1 MLSMSPIHPNVRS
14 AKFIM
19 TCQLPPDN
27 ISLDKLFY
35 VSLDLETGQGCDKE
49 ILSEAVAAIAD
60 DRLNKSLQ
68 VELYDPG
75 VARVSRLFS
84 GDSLASWLIRAAALV
99 EDRDVTDAYE
109 LAASQNLS
117 VIEVLKQCGRLS
129 HSDVVLVNQAEALV
143 MEGLIYRGFAAA
155 ALKLASKQY
164 IDFTEAL
171 TALDIH
177 PRDPFSNSPLFLLL
191 KRIGLVDEET
201 LLMARREALSKGIT
215 IGWSLIKNDQV
226 DEQLLK
232 VLLEAIF
239 SIRDKRIGE
248 SEVVSTAILAVS
260 DRGMGANSPES
271 RMVQELDLTTL
282 DRAFGNLLLASSVI
296 GIEELLFCA
305 EVAISEGQ
313 SLEDVVNNFEIVEA
327 NVLNGACQLAR
338 MLSSRKISARDCTIL
353 LAKLKSTGKPLSE
366 LMNPVENQKLSE
378 SQISNPLPSFS
389 SLQARTA

>member
-1 MLSMSPIHPNVRS
+1 
-14 AKFIM
+14 M

-27 ISLDKLFY
+27 ISLDKLFF
-35 VSLDLETGQGCDKE
+35 VSADLSSDRSCDRE

-60 DRLNKSLQ
+60 DRLNRSLQ

-99 EDRDVTDAYE
+99 EDQEVAEAYE
-109 LAASQNLS
+109 LAASRNLS
-117 VIEVLKQCGRLS
+117 VIDVLKECGRLS
-129 HSDVVLVNQAEALV
+129 HSDVMLVNQAEALV

-177 PRDPFSNSPLFLLL
+177 PKNPFSKSPLFLLL
-191 KRIGLVDEET
+191 SRIELVDEET
-201 LLMARREALSKGIT
+201 LLIARREALSKGIT
-215 IGWSLIKNDQV
+215 VGWSLIKNDHI

-239 SIRDKRIGE
+239 SIRDRRIGE
-248 SEVVSTAILAVS
+248 SEVVSTTILALS
-260 DRGMGANSPES
+260 ARGEGSNSPEAHLV
-271 RMVQELDLTTL
+271 RELDLSTL
-282 DRAFGNLLLASSVI
+282 DRAFGNLLLASSSI

-305 EVAISEGQ
+305 EVAISEAQ
-313 SLEDVVNNFEIVEA
+313 SLESVVNNFEIVEG

-338 MLSSRKISARDCTIL
+338 MLCAKKISARDCTIML
-353 LAKLKSTGKPLSE
+353 SKLKITGRPLSE
-366 LMNPVENQKLSE
+366 LL
-378 SQISNPLPSFS
+378 SQIKPGQDDFGAGASPLDFANNQSIS